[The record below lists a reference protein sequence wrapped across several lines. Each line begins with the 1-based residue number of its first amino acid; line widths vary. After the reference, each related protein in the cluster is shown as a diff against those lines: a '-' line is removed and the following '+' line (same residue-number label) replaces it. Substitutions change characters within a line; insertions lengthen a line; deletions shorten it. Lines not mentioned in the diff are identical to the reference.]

1 MFKVL
6 YGKDKKDGYKI
17 WMVSAKDNVITI
29 THGKMDGKLQEKT
42 EVISGKN
49 LGKANETTSEQQAVL
64 EAESRYKKQLDKG
77 YRPTL
82 DELEDLPILPMLA
95 KDFHKEGHRVVWPC
109 YGSRKLDGL
118 RCLAIRH
125 TDRIEL
131 RSRGGKEY
139 NVQHIQDELMSI
151 MKDGDMLDGELYIP
165 GKELEE
171 ISSAVKRASNPD
183 HAVLQY
189 WVFDAPEEGRPF
201 KNRLTTVESI
211 PERAPLKNVRI
222 VPHEV
227 VSDEDHMRKLH
238 KQYVSEGYE
247 GIMLNNMFGEYLSG
261 PSRSEDIQKYK
272 EMIDEEFKV
281 VGVEKDR
288 NDNAILICF
297 DGTANAHFNVTFGD
311 FAKRKHQFEHPE
323 EYAGKWLTVA
333 YQKRY
338 KDSRLPQFPCGKA
351 IRECDEQG
359 NPLE

>member
-6 YGKDKKDGYKI
+6 YGKDKKDGYKV
-17 WMVSAKDNVITI
+17 WSVAVEGNKITI
-29 THGKMDGKLQEKT
+29 SHGKMGGKQQTQEY
-42 EVISGKN
+42 SCSSRN
-49 LGKANETTSEQQAVL
+49 LGKANETTPEQQALL
-64 EAESRYKKQLDKG
+64 EAESRYKKQIDKG
-77 YRPTL
+77 YRPSL
-82 DELEDLPILPMLA
+82 DELDDVPLLPMLS

-125 TDRIEL
+125 KDRVEL

-139 NVQHIQDELMSI
+139 DVSHIQDELMRV
-151 MKDGDMLDGELYIP
+151 MLDGEMLDGELYIP

-189 WVFDAPEEGRPF
+189 WVFDAPEADCPF
-201 KNRLTTVESI
+201 KNRVPNVESL
-211 PERAPLKNVRI
+211 PTRALLKYVCI
-222 VPHEV
+222 VAHEV
-227 VSDEDHMRKLH
+227 VTDESHMRKLH

-247 GIMLNNMFGEYLSG
+247 GIMLNNMRGEYLSG

-281 VGVEKDR
+281 IGVEKDR
-288 NDNAILICF
+288 NGNAVLICF

-311 FAKRKHQFEHPE
+311 FRQRKHQLEHPE
-323 EYAGKWLTVA
+323 EYVGKWLTVA

-338 KDSRLPQFPCGKA
+338 KDSRLPQFGVGKA
-351 IRECDEQG
+351 IRECDEHG

>member
-6 YGKDKKDGYKI
+6 YGKDKKSGYKI
-17 WMVSAKDNVITI
+17 WMISTNNGTI
-29 THGKMDGKLQEKT
+29 DISHGKLDGKLQEKS
-42 EVISGKN
+42 EQIQGKN
-49 LGKANETTSEQQAVL
+49 IGKANETTPTQQAEL

-125 TDRIEL
+125 KNRVEL

-139 NVQHIQDELMSI
+139 DVRHIQDELMRV
-151 MKDGDMLDGELYIP
+151 MLDGEMLDGELYIP

-189 WVFDAPEEGRPF
+189 WVFDAPEADCPF
-201 KNRLTTVESI
+201 KNRVLNVESL
-211 PERAPLKNVRI
+211 PTRALLKYVRI
-222 VPHEV
+222 VAHEV
-227 VSDEDHMRKLH
+227 VTDESHMRKLH

-247 GIMLNNMFGEYLSG
+247 GIMLNNMRGEYLSG

-288 NDNAILICF
+288 NGNAVLVCV
-297 DGTANAHFNVTFGD
+297 DSTTGTTFGVTFGD
-311 FAKRKHQFEHPE
+311 FSKRKHQLEHPE
-323 EYAGKWLTVA
+323 EYVGKWLTVA

-338 KDSRLPQFPCGKA
+338 KDSNLPQFPVGKA
-351 IRECDEQG
+351 IRECDEYG